1 MVFKVARRRKVEW
14 PVTVNIP
21 QDGGKTTKAT
31 FTATFEVLEQQ
42 QIDDIVMGRGADQTD
57 LLEAALVGWGG
68 VADESGNEIAFSPE
82 AKKALLEITYVRA
95 ALFAAHAQLHRGEA
109 ARKN

>member
-1 MVFKVARRRKVEW
+1 MFKLAKKRTVEW
-14 PVTVNIP
+14 PVTVHIP

-31 FTATFEVLEQQ
+31 FTAEFEVLEQA
-42 QIDDIVMGRGADQTD
+42 QIDDIVMGRDPEHTD
-57 LLEAALVGWGG
+57 LLAAALIGWKG
-68 VADESGNEIAFSPE
+68 VADEAGAELPFTPE
-82 AKKALLEITYVRA
+82 HKRALLEITYVRT